1 MIRPNP
7 LLPASSARAIARL
20 KGRLRQDLCVIQRR
34 PTGRD
39 SGGAPVSTAFETQQG
54 VDCRVSQPGRAP
66 LERVAGQQ
74 FGAEADYEVALP
86 PETQIGNNDRIT
98 VNGKTLEV
106 IYVPAAVSYGFEL
119 KVQCKASS

>member
-7 LLPASSARAIARL
+7 LLPAASGRSIDRL
-20 KGRLRQDLCVIQRR
+20 LGRTRLDLCVIERR
-34 PTGRD
+34 STGRD
-39 SGGAPVSTAFETQQG
+39 SGGAPVSAAFAAQQG
-54 VDCRVSQPGRAP
+54 VPCRVSQPGRAP

-86 PETQIGNNDRIT
+86 PETQISNSDRIT

-106 IYVPAAVSYGFEL
+106 IYVPSAISYGFEL
-119 KVQCKASS
+119 KVQAKASS

>member
-7 LLPASSARAIARL
+7 LLPASAARNVDRL
-20 KGRLRQDLCVIQRR
+20 LGRTRLDLCVIERR
-34 PTGRD
+34 ASGRD
-39 SGGAPVSTAFETQQG
+39 AGGAPTSAAFDVEQG

-74 FGAEADYEVALP
+74 FGAEADYEIALP
-86 PETQIGNNDRIT
+86 PDTQVTNNDRIT

-106 IYVPAAVSYGFEL
+106 IYVPSAISYGFEL
-119 KVQCKASS
+119 KVQAKASS